1 MSLLHVRLVTKLN
14 SPQLKDL
21 QLLFIFKFC
30 VKLILSEIT
39 LIDVCRNVKPFSGL
53 FGIDLSYF
61 GTIKQTAENGIK
73 SQRTLITN
81 TEKRLRENSI
91 LLGFKYEK
99 LMNL

>member
-1 MSLLHVRLVTKLN
+1 MHRQWNHCLW
-14 SPQLKDL
+14 
-21 QLLFIFKFC
+21 
-30 VKLILSEIT
+30 
-39 LIDVCRNVKPFSGL
+39 IDVCRNVKPFSGL

-61 GTIKQTAENGIK
+61 GTIKQTAVNGIE
-73 SQRTLITN
+73 SQRRPSLTTN